1 MDNTLGT
8 DSPFNTYLREHGIRV
23 PHDDNPIGA
32 LIVARDY
39 IESFYAD
46 LEARRTTP
54 RSS

>member
-1 MDNTLGT
+1 MDNIPGT
-8 DSPFNTYLREHGIRV
+8 DSPFNTYLRENGIRV

-39 IESFYAD
+39 VEHFYEK
-46 LEARRTTP
+46 LEARRTAL